1 MIYEKPKMKQLKY
14 KQYSCSYGDVLL
26 FEDGSVDFIP
36 LLSVTINETLAM
48 SELDDLD
55 FDNSET
61 CEFLTEDEAE
71 FEEEEEKLSKTS
83 EEDVLK
89 NIWNTDKEK
98 EA

>member
-1 MIYEKPKMKQLKY
+1 MIYEEPKTKQLKY
-14 KQYSCSYGDVLL
+14 KQYSCNYGDVLL

-61 CEFLTEDEAE
+61 CEFLIEDEAE
-71 FEEEEEKLSKTS
+71 FGEEEEKLSKTS
-83 EEDVLK
+83 EDILK